1 MEIIEK
7 KYKWAKQLVKRPK
20 TNYIVLH
27 HAAARNCSPDDIHKI
42 HINSNGW
49 AGIGY
54 HFYVRK
60 DGTIYSGRPIDM
72 QGAHVE
78 NYNSQCLGI
87 CFEGN
92 FEKEKMC
99 YEQIKAGQDLIK
111 HIKSIYPN
119 IIFKKHRDLNAT
131 ACPGRNFPFEKIIKC
146 EITEAAEIVKELNVR
161 GIMTN
166 SALWSIKCSADTNS
180 YWLARKICNMTKNT
194 SKRAKPLESVNDIV
208 WELHQRGIVT
218 DKVLWLK
225 LFETDKNL
233 YWLGYKAVNMTENI

>member
-20 TNYIVLH
+20 TIYGVLH
-27 HAAARNCSPDDIHKI
+27 HTASKNCSPDDIHRI

-49 AGIGY
+49 AGIAY
-54 HFYVRK
+54 HFYVRI
-60 DGTIYSGRPIDM
+60 DGTIYRGRPIEM
-72 QGAHVE
+72 HGSHVE

-92 FEKEKMC
+92 FEVDEMPLA
-99 YEQIKAGQDLIK
+99 QIKAGQELIK
-111 HIKSIYPN
+111 YVKSIYPK
-119 IIFKKHRDLNAT
+119 IIFKKHKDLNAT
-131 ACPGRNFPFEKIIKC
+131 ACPGRNFPFDKIVNG
-146 EITEAAEIVKELNVR
+146 EVTETAEIVKELYNR

-166 SALWSIKCSADTNS
+166 SALWSIKCVADTNS

-194 SKRAKPLESVNDIV
+194 SKRKDPIESVNDIV
-208 WELHQRGIVT
+208 WELHHRGIVT
-218 DKVLWLK
+218 DKNLWLK
-225 LFETDKNL
+225 LFNDDKDL